1 MRVILQRVRHAS
13 VTIDGQV
20 HGAIQN
26 GFLALVGITQSDDE
40 GIVKKMA
47 KNVLNCVSL
56 RMNKER

>member
-47 KNVLNCVSL
+47 KKW
-56 RMNKER
+56 MNKER